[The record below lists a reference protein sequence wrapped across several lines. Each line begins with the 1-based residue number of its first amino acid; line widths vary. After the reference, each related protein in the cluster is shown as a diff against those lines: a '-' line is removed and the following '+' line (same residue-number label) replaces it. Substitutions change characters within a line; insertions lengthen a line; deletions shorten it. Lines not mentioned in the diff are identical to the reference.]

1 MKRWIVKF
9 LVNHGRDRLACR
21 ISSSLAY
28 YYIGARVVRGL
39 QNGLEIMRG
48 GRDFKVYVDVDLC
61 PTCTKKLKEFLHI
74 QEDENET

>member
-39 QNGLEIMRG
+39 QDGLEIMRG
-48 GRDFKVYVDVDLC
+48 WQGK
-61 PTCTKKLKEFLHI
+61 PEG
-74 QEDENET
+74 